1 MDCQALFNT
10 RCFLFTFLP
19 TVLLGYWLMPG
30 RNWKLAWL
38 TASSF
43 LFYSFWDVRFV
54 ALLVMAAAV
63 DFGVAI
69 GLERSTRHRKAWL
82 LASIVFNLGI
92 LAVFKYALF
101 AAANARSLLS
111 LFHIPVQIPFFSVVL
126 PVGISFFTF
135 KTMSY
140 TIDVYRREVPA
151 CREPLKYLAFVSL
164 FPELV
169 AGPIVRYQNISHQ
182 IDHLPERPRWHF
194 FGIGL
199 TLLVIGL
206 AKKVL
211 VADTVASS
219 IDPLWAS
226 PGHLTAG
233 TAWTAALGYTLQL
246 YFDFSGYSDMAIGIA
261 AMLGLRFPI
270 NFRAPYQATDPSDFW
285 RRWHITLSSFLRDY
299 LYIPLGGNRKGKA
312 RTELNLVVVM
322 ALGGL
327 WHGAN
332 WTFVLW
338 GLYHGGLLM
347 VHRMLK
353 EPWARL
359 PKAAQR
365 LLTLF
370 LVILGW
376 VLFRAPTLQ
385 VAGAVYA
392 AMFNLAA
399 WGGLATPLVLAFLAG
414 LAFTMLV
421 RPSVELRMRP
431 LWARAA
437 LCAAAFALA
446 VALLERE
453 SPFLYYQF

>member
-10 RCFLFTFLP
+10 RCFLFGFLP
-19 TVLLGYWLMPG
+19 VVLAGYWLMPG
-30 RNWKLAWL
+30 RTWKLAWL
-38 TASSF
+38 TAASF
-43 LFYSFWDVRFV
+43 LFYSFWDLRFV
-54 ALLVMAAAV
+54 LLLVAAAAV
-63 DFGVAI
+63 DFTIAL
-69 GLERSTRHRKAWL
+69 GLERSVRHRKAWL
-82 LASIVFNLGI
+82 VSSIAFNLGV
-92 LAVFKYALF
+92 LAVFKYAIF
-101 AAANARSLLS
+101 AAANARSILS
-111 LFHIPVQIPFFSVVL
+111 FFDVPVAIPLFSVVL

-140 TIDVYRREVPA
+140 TVDVYRREVPA
-151 CREPLKYLAFVSL
+151 CRDPLKFLAFVSL

-182 IDHLPERPRWHF
+182 IDHLPQRPRWHF
-194 FGIGL
+194 FGVGV

-211 VADTVASS
+211 VADTVASY
-219 IDPLWAS
+219 IDPLWADA
-226 PGHLTAG
+226 GHLTLG
-233 TAWTAALGYTLQL
+233 SAWTAALGYTLQL

-270 NFRAPYQATDPSDFW
+270 NFRAPYQALDPSDFW
-285 RRWHITLSSFLRDY
+285 RRWHITLSTFLRDY
-299 LYIPLGGNRKGKA
+299 LYIPLGGNRRGKL
-312 RTELNLVVVM
+312 RTELNLVIVM

-327 WHGAN
+327 WHGAS

-338 GLYHGGLLM
+338 GLYHGWLLM

-353 EPWARL
+353 DPWARM

-370 LVILGW
+370 LVVLGW
-376 VLFRAPTLQ
+376 VLFRAPTIH
-385 VAGAVYA
+385 VAGQVYA
-392 AMFNLAA
+392 AMFHVGAWGTLAA
-399 WGGLATPLVLAFLAG
+399 PLLLACVAVLAC
-414 LAFTMLV
+414 TMVL

-431 LWARAA
+431 LWMRAGVA
-437 LCAAAFALA
+437 AAAFALS